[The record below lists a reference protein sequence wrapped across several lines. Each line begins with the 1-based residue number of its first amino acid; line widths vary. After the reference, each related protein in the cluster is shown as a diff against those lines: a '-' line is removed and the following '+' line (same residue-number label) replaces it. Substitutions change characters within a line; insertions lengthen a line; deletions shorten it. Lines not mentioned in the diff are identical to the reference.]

1 MWLDNLDTACEFPDR
16 VQFTVEESAEY
27 SKIMSDLDTYANQST
42 LQFIT
47 GDLSVDTDWDSY
59 LASLESL
66 EVARVQEICQTA
78 YDRYNE

>member
-1 MWLDNLDTACEFPDR
+1 
-16 VQFTVEESAEY
+16 
-27 SKIMSDLDTYANQST
+27 MSDLDTYANQST